1 MDENLPGRG
10 RAGEFAAPKITERPA
25 FLPSVPE
32 KLAAFAL
39 YALAYLYVRNLWT
52 LFEAPVKQ
60 RLWLLVFFA
69 LFVALGELLHAG
81 TKRAGESWV
90 WLGCAAACLASLLLG
105 RGSVWNDLSPYWG
118 DVTVWFLHLFA
129 VWWLLSRSGR
139 LSEGRSG
146 HLLPLDALNAFV
158 LIPFRHFFL
167 RVRTVFY
174 TLTHLRR
181 GKRSGASALGWS
193 ALALCAAAGLF
204 ALAAGLL
211 MEADSGFAS
220 LLERATAFLRFDA
233 DEFFVLRL
241 VCSLPVGAYLFGL
254 LAGSARTAP
263 ETLRTRAGVV
273 CTALERLRRVPSGV
287 WCALVGAF
295 CLLYAVFFAV
305 QFRYLFGAFT
315 RTLPAGFIVSQ
326 YAREG
331 FFELCKVMAVNLLL
345 LWLVTRSSRE
355 PLREKPWL
363 CGLTLA
369 LLAESLLFAVVAASK
384 LLLYID
390 CFGFTPKRLAS
401 SWLVCVLA
409 CACVCAA
416 IHLLRSR
423 RTFRFWM
430 IFSAMTAAALSLY

>member
-1 MDENLPGRG
+1 MNENLPGRE
-10 RAGEFAAPKITERPA
+10 RVGEFAAPKIPERPA

-32 KLAAFAL
+32 KIAAFAL
-39 YALAYLYVRNLWT
+39 YILAYLYARNLWT
-52 LFEAPVKQ
+52 LFDDPPKQ
-60 RLWLLVFFA
+60 RLWLLVFFVG
-69 LFVALGELLHAG
+69 FVALGELLHAG
-81 TKRAGESWV
+81 TPRAGESWV
-90 WLGCAAACLASLLLG
+90 WLGCAAVCLASLLLG
-105 RGSVWNDLSPYWG
+105 RGSVWNELSPDCG
-118 DVTVWFLHLFA
+118 DVTVVFLHLFA

-167 RVRTVFY
+167 RVRTVFHA
-174 TLTHLRR
+174 LTHLRR
-181 GKRSGASALGWS
+181 GKLPAASALGWS
-193 ALALCAAAGLF
+193 TLALCAAAGLF

-211 MEADSGFAS
+211 MDADSGFAS
-220 LLERATAFLRFDA
+220 LLERVATVFRFDV
-233 DEFFVLRL
+233 DELFALRL
-241 VCSLPVGAYLFGL
+241 LCSLPVGAYLFGL
-254 LAGSARTAP
+254 LAGCARTQP
-263 ETLRTRAGVV
+263 ETLRARAGAV
-273 CTALERLRRVPSGV
+273 CSALERLRRVPSGV

-315 RTLPAGFIVSQ
+315 RSLPPGFIVSQ

-345 LWLVTRSSRE
+345 LWLVTRSARE
-355 PLREKPWL
+355 PLRERPWL
-363 CGLTLA
+363 CTLTLA
-369 LLAESLLFAVVAASK
+369 LLAESVLFAVVAASK

-409 CACVCAA
+409 CACVCAG
-416 IHLLRSR
+416 IHLLRRR
-423 RTFRFWM
+423 RTFRFWLV
-430 IFSAMTAAALSLY
+430 FSAVTAAALSLF